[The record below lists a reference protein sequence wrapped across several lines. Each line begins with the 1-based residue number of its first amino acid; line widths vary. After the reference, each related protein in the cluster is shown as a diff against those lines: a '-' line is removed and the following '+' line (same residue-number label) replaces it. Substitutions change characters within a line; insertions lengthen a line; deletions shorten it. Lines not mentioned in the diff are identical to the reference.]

1 MKKNIII
8 SKKHKAKIYY
18 SKLRRCMAIR
28 MHLRII
34 GIWWPTLMVSY
45 FRLKSTNKKPIINP
59 KYIFEDGKRLHI
71 CKNKKEVIDL
81 AKEMIKRKTKDKV
94 LWLKRLDEL

>member
-1 MKKNIII
+1 
-8 SKKHKAKIYY
+8 
-18 SKLRRCMAIR
+18 MAIR
-28 MHLRII
+28 IYIRII
-34 GIWWPTLMVSY
+34 GIWWPTLILSY
-45 FRLKSTNKKPIINP
+45 FILKSTNKEPEINP
-59 KYIFEDGKRLHI
+59 TSIFEDGKRLHI